1 MIDVKFGNEITSK
14 YEMKSTQLNSAHAQ
28 RIVQRD
34 ALQLDMMRVA
44 SAPIPASKHGLE
56 TICGA
61 SCAIGA
67 L

>member
-14 YEMKSTQLNSAHAQ
+14 YQMKSTTLNSDHSQ
-28 RIVQRD
+28 RVIQRD
-34 ALQLDMMRVA
+34 ALQLDMARVS

-56 TICGA
+56 MICGA